1 VRSRAVERDPA
12 EDVRATLKAW
22 LDATRQGDVAAQMAF
37 YPRLVPVYYTWRN
50 TPRSTVLA
58 EKRKVFADARVLDI
72 RTGPPRIELTPDGTG
87 AVTSFRKAYV
97 IEGPRVHRRGEVL
110 QELRWARTGQGWKI
124 TSERDA
130 AVLAGG
136 SHRARAARSRSPW
149 PRLAGARAASGAPPA
164 AGGSARATPRSSCGY
179 W

>member
-1 VRSRAVERDPA
+1 VPSAPSQTRTIPAARSRAVERDPA

-58 EKRKVFADARVLDI
+58 EKRKVFADARVL
-72 RTGPPRIELTPDGTG
+72 
-87 AVTSFRKAYV
+87 
-97 IEGPRVHRRGEVL
+97 EGPRVHRRGEVL

-130 AVLAGG
+130 AVLEGD